1 MFLRELSEAVGVSGH
16 EQQVRS
22 LILGQI
28 RGLVDEC
35 RIDAMGNLIARKK
48 GTGGS
53 ALRIMAAAHMD
64 EVGLMVTQIEDTG
77 LLRFA
82 KVGGI
87 DDRVLPA
94 RAVLVGDA
102 RVPGV
107 IGAKPV
113 HLTEKGER
121 ERVIDLKQLAIDIG
135 ASSRAEAEKLVHRG
149 DCAVFMTQ
157 FMELPAA
164 GPWRALRGKA
174 LDDRVGCAMLIEL
187 LGERFPF
194 DFTAAFTVQEEVG
207 LRGARVA
214 AYAENPHAAVVLECT
229 ASNEVPS
236 RRDLSPSTRLG
247 EGPAITVMD
256 NSFFADPRLVELFAS
271 TAARMG
277 LPHQFKQP
285 NIGGTDAGAIQ
296 RAREG
301 VPSITIAVP
310 ARYIHSPAAIMNA
323 ADFESTIALAREA
336 MPRLPAA
343 LEGLR
348 RAT

>member
-1 MFLRELSEAVGVSGH
+1 MLLRELSEAFGVSGH
-16 EQQVRS
+16 EEQVRS
-22 LILGQI
+22 LILEQI
-28 RGLVDEC
+28 RGRVDEC

-94 RAVLVGDA
+94 RAVLVGDQQ
-102 RVPGV
+102 VPGV

-113 HLTEKGER
+113 HLTDKGER
-121 ERVIDLKQLAIDIG
+121 ERVIELKQLAIDIG

-149 DCAVFMTQ
+149 DCAVFMTE

-164 GPWRALRGKA
+164 GLLAGAAREGPGRPGGVRHADRAPRRALPLR
-174 LDDRVGCAMLIEL
+174 LHGCVHRP
-187 LGERFPF
+187 GGGG
-194 DFTAAFTVQEEVG
+194 AARRPG
-207 LRGARVA
+207 GRLRGEPLRRGRPGMHGVQRGAVAEGRQPLHPPRGRARQSRSWT
-214 AYAENPHAAVVLECT
+214 T
-229 ASNEVPS
+229 ASS
-236 RRDLSPSTRLG
+236 RIPGSWSSSP
-247 EGPAITVMD
+247 PPP
-256 NSFFADPRLVELFAS
+256 FAWGFPISSSSPTSA
-271 TAARMG
+271 
-277 LPHQFKQP
+277 
-285 NIGGTDAGAIQ
+285 GTDAGAIQ
-296 RAREG
+296 RVREG

-323 ADFESTIALAREA
+323 GDFESTIALAREA
-336 MPRLPAA
+336 LPRLPDA
-343 LEGLR
+343 LGG
-348 RAT
+348 